1 MLLLSLACLMPCGCT
16 RRYWRHQAD
25 GVTYGILTEKTQI
38 PEWSMP
44 KMQIRPMDPRSRFGD
59 PYSPDRP
66 PLPPDDPV
74 AHQTMHSVY
83 GMRGYKHWHKFGD
96 TMTVENPY
104 WLEQYGLAP
113 DVVERNAGRVAVLP
127 QLDKFT
133 LEQSIDMAYI
143 HSRDYQLQLE
153 TVYLTALAL
162 TLERFNFD
170 LQFFGTSN
178 RPPSSDTTLTVTPDV
193 SESIATTNRIGI
205 NRFLPTGG
213 QYAVE
218 FLNTTMWLFTSG
230 EPQAST
236 QSLLSF
242 TFLQPL
248 LAGGGRRFALESL
261 TQQERNTLYAVR
273 NFARFRQSFFANIV
287 AGTGFSGQVFANVT
301 ATGAVGTNFTSS
313 ATGQTISNLSVGGGG
328 GGGAGGVGAVGGYLG
343 MIQELQQIRNVE
355 DNIRRTEEQL
365 RVLRAR
371 ASQRPREITE
381 PLEAMPAGLQLPPH
395 IAQRLSYNADEK
407 LLVWRGELNDT
418 LSRELMELSDDPAFQ
433 QTLREIIARGTA
445 ETININIAQL
455 ETNLANQIISLYT
468 NQRQLQDLYDNFK
481 IGIGVPTDMVINVDD
496 SLLRQFEFMDPKIIA
511 LQDAITKYIS
521 AFEEIDD
528 EDPDLEALRNTARG
542 LAELRD
548 HVRTDGLQLV
558 AADFKLAA
566 DNFAKRL
573 TALPVESDR
582 ERVRRDAVRDR
593 QLFLNILEGFKDT
606 EVRLNEILTLLESD
620 TLPLA
625 SRRHALRELSDLRED
640 YLLGVQSLS
649 VVQIDLRL
657 ELISLVPF
665 KMSIEDVMGI
675 ALANRQDLM
684 NARGQ
689 VMDARRKIEVAANQL
704 EATVNL
710 VANGDIRT
718 KTNAMLNQNP
728 FDFRGKLSTFQA
740 GVSFTTPIQLV
751 VARNNYRAAMIFYEQ
766 ARRNYMLTED
776 QVKQSVRV
784 AWRQLHFLDL
794 NFEQARISMRMSAL
808 QYDQAVEQ
816 TAAPVAPA
824 GQPPGLNLLNALGAI
839 LNAQN
844 ALINIW
850 VNYEANRLAIYRDMG
865 TMELDD
871 DGFWTDEY
879 YQSLRTN
886 RAPAASPP
894 AGLPPEALPPE
905 APPATSD
912 AESQE
917 PDPHALS
924 APRTARVSLQ
934 PKSARIR
941 LAAAE
946 EEAEPV
952 RTVTRDGDRRPG
964 RGGIGGNRSRSL
976 ERKTL
981 EVAP

>member
-1 MLLLSLACLMPCGCT
+1 
-16 RRYWRHQAD
+16 
-25 GVTYGILTEKTQI
+25 
-38 PEWSMP
+38 
-44 KMQIRPMDPRSRFGD
+44 
-59 PYSPDRP
+59 
-66 PLPPDDPV
+66 
-74 AHQTMHSVY
+74 
-83 GMRGYKHWHKFGD
+83 
-96 TMTVENPY
+96 
-104 WLEQYGLAP
+104 
-113 DVVERNAGRVAVLP
+113 
-127 QLDKFT
+127 
-133 LEQSIDMAYI
+133 
-143 HSRDYQLQLE
+143 
-153 TVYLTALAL
+153 
-162 TLERFNFD
+162 
-170 LQFFGTSN
+170 
-178 RPPSSDTTLTVTPDV
+178 
-193 SESIATTNRIGI
+193 
-205 NRFLPTGG
+205 
-213 QYAVE
+213 
-218 FLNTTMWLFTSG
+218 
-230 EPQAST
+230 
-236 QSLLSF
+236 
-242 TFLQPL
+242 
-248 LAGGGRRFALESL
+248 
-261 TQQERNTLYAVR
+261 
-273 NFARFRQSFFANIV
+273 FRQSFFANIV

-371 ASQRPREITE
+371 ASQRPREIAE
-381 PLEAMPAGLQLPPH
+381 PLEALPAGLQLPPH

-433 QTLREIIARGTA
+433 EALREIIARGTA

-496 SLLRQFEFMDPKIIA
+496 TMLKQFQFMDPTIIA
-511 LQDAITKYIS
+511 LQDVLTRYIS

-528 EDPDLEALRNTARG
+528 EDPDLEQLRSAARG
-542 LAELRD
+542 LAEVRD
-548 HVRTDGLQLV
+548 QARVDGLQLV
-558 AADFKLAA
+558 ASDFKQAA
-566 DNFAKRL
+566 DNFSKRL
-573 TALPVESDR
+573 EALPEADR

-593 QLFLNILEGFKDT
+593 QLFLNVVEGFKETD
-606 EVRLNEILTLLESD
+606 ERLNTILDLLQSD

-657 ELISLVPF
+657 ELISLIPF

-684 NARGQ
+684 NARAQ

-816 TAAPVAPA
+816 TAAPVAPT
-824 GQPPGLNLLNALGAI
+824 GQPPGLNLLNALNAI

-912 AESQE
+912 VESQE
-917 PDPHALS
+917 PDPHAL
-924 APRTARVSLQ
+924 PEPLPARVSLQ

-952 RTVTRDGDRRPG
+952 RTVTRDNYRRAGGAG
-964 RGGIGGNRSRSL
+964 RGGNRSRRL
-976 ERKTL
+976 EWKTL